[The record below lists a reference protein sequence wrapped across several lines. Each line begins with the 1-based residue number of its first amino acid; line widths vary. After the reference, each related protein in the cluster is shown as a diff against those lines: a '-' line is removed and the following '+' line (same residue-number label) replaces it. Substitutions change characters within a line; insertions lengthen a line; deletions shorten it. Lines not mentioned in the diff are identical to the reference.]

1 MEIRLRFSIRDLL
14 WLMVVVGLATGWWFD
29 SDRIKKQR
37 LELEQ
42 EKAEVTEKSA
52 DLDKLRDSVRMF
64 LEQQSL
70 KGGGH

>member
-1 MEIRLRFSIRDLL
+1 MQLRFSIRDLF
-14 WLMVVVGLATGWWFD
+14 WFTVVIALSIGWWLD

-37 LELEQ
+37 VALDK
-42 EKAEVTEKSA
+42 EKAEVEEKSA

-70 KGGGH
+70 KGGGR